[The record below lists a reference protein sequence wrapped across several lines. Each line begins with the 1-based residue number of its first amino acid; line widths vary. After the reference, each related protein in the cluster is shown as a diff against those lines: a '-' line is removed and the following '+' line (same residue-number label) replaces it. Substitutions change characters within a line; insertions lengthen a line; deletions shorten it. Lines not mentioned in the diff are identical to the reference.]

1 MTRPKDARRRRRAIR
16 SPADPF
22 VLVSGARDGLVRIER
37 FKSATAYRRR
47 LMRVG
52 AKNQPVSLAQLID
65 ILERS
70 DGDRSST
77 R

>member
-1 MTRPKDARRRRRAIR
+1 
-16 SPADPF
+16 

-37 FKSATAYRRR
+37 FKSAAAYRLR
-47 LMRVG
+47 LMRAG
-52 AKNQPVSLAQLID
+52 EKNQPVSLAQLID
-65 ILERS
+65 ILERP